1 MSLRESARRMYAA
14 QHGGGNAKR
23 KIATQYLQQI
33 PSTIEQIAINV
44 ESKREEA
51 ANQWAKKRQS
61 TLDQIKNNPEARAKL
76 AEKLDAMKNRYD
88 AATRKSTGPFSGKK
102 KKQEAANEIAAIN
115 SEILAFQEDM
125 ANFDKI
131 LSTRGTYSKANTVGD
146 AADNAWVYGDE
157 STRNIEF
164 RDDGAYVIQ
173 PSTGKEIR
181 LRDFKQ
187 PLMMWDEGIEDAG
200 KMLTKVGSSAASNTP
215 WSNVEK
221 MLIGQANTLM
231 SDKTK
236 FKSLIFDDILDFN
249 FAAENYP
256 DRDLSELKAL
266 YDIDPNFQQEMMSKW
281 KESYIAEGKEM
292 YDATV
297 SSKLRKAGSGSGRRT
312 TTTSASKESDKVQ
325 VQLEGKGIQ
334 YIDRSRIEDNKNAV
348 TAQKS
353 VLGLDGIRYMPEV
366 DRSGKLI
373 GYTSDIEGIRNFLP
387 INTLKYNNILFG
399 ESKATTSKLP

>member
-14 QHGGGNAKR
+14 QYGGGNAKR
-23 KIATQYLQQI
+23 KVATQYLQQI

-44 ESKREEA
+44 ESKREKA
-51 ANQWAKKRQS
+51 AEEWAEKRES

-88 AATRKSTGPFSGKK
+88 AAIRKSTSPFAGKK

-131 LSTRGTYSKANTVGD
+131 LSTRGTYSKANTIGD
-146 AADNAWVYGDE
+146 SADNAWVYGDE

-181 LRDFKQ
+181 LKDFKQ
-187 PLMMWDEGIEDAG
+187 PLIRWDEGIDDAG
-200 KMLTKVGSSAASNTP
+200 KLLNKVGGNAMQNTP
-215 WSNVEK
+215 WANVEK

-231 SDKTK
+231 SDKAK

-256 DRDLSELKAL
+256 DRDLNELKAL
-266 YDIDPNFQQEMMSKW
+266 YDIDPEFQKEMMSKW
-281 KESYIAEGKEM
+281 KEAYIAEGKEM
-292 YDATV
+292 YDITGAKDDEEEEITEEKTPTQIKV
-297 SSKLRKAGSGSGRRT
+297 AEDKARR
-312 TTTSASKESDKVQ
+312 AAEA
-325 VQLEGKGIQ
+325 
-334 YIDRSRIEDNKNAV
+334 NKNAFADLESEGV
-348 TAQKS
+348 GKLS
-353 VLGLDGIRYMPEV
+353 DGRYIVKHE
-366 DRSGKLI
+366 SGKYY
-373 GYTSDIEGIRNFLP
+373 YTSDPSKQLDPENPPRMYSLAA
-387 INTLKYNNILFG
+387 LKAAEL
-399 ESKATTSKLP
+399 